1 MLKFIVILITGIG
14 GFCDLFNGALY
25 GFGDQYIEGSYHL
38 IRGAIMAKICIEA
51 IKDENEKPGKTD

>member
-1 MLKFIVILITGIG
+1 MLKIIAILITGIG